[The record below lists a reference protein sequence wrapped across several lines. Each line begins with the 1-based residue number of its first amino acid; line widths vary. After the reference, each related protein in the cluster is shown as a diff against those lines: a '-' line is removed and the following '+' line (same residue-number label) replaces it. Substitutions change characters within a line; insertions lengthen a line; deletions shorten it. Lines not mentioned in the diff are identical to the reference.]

1 MSTKFSFSREFSHQ
15 KQIKSTEIIIHL
27 LSFFIPVLILAYALY
42 LCNISPN
49 GSYTILTY
57 DLEYELLPY
66 YSYLSR
72 LGEGFNNLF
81 YSSTQG
87 LGGNFWGIFAFELT
101 PLDLIYSLVSIDHLP
116 QAIYYMILFKI
127 GLAGLFCSFFI
138 AKGKIRISGL
148 WTVTFSCCYALMSYS
163 IIYTSWPVFQD
174 AVILLPILALCL
186 DKIISGK
193 KSPLFVLSMVYCLI
207 SCYYTAYMVVIA
219 LTLYF
224 LFRVI
229 EEEYN
234 LKAIIS
240 RTVGF
245 IIHGILSAGISMFI
259 LLPVVYDLT
268 RGKLSDE
275 KSVVHT
281 AFVKF
286 SPLSVIGQFLPGSYS
301 NLGNNQLP
309 NIFCSSLIL
318 ILSVIYLLKKD
329 TLRKKIASIA
339 IVLIYFYSFIFTPLD
354 KVWHGFQNPTGY
366 SCRYAFTFVFFLLC
380 FAIRGMEH
388 LKECNIKI
396 PEMIRHFAIISAFL
410 YTFFE
415 ITGNAQSIISK
426 IAYDYEYCSRSEYD
440 MYVDTI
446 SECLDIIDSEQNIPY
461 YRLSKNF
468 SFTTADDMLFGYN
481 DVEYL
486 GSSYN
491 GNLVRFCRE
500 TGLYSIYAVIN
511 STGLTPPMADL
522 IGTGYFLSYGPD
534 MDDYYSLIGEFGTVK
549 IYRNENAL
557 PLAFVMQNATDAG
570 IDDMSQD
577 KFENINSIFA
587 DISGDG
593 TDSVFEKTDFEVVSF
608 ETSEQTGT
616 NILTLKFTTGK
627 EGHYWMYIDSQYDKN
642 IGQAYSGIMYY
653 NIDDVFGGM
662 IGEADRRFSTDIG
675 RLGAGEDH
683 VLSINVGTSV
693 GANIYLYYLNMD
705 NLNEI
710 VSGAN
715 GFEVTENN
723 PDSLRLSG
731 YAEKG
736 DSVFISLPYEN
747 GYSIYLNGNK
757 VPYTS
762 YRDTFLMVDAVEGQ
776 NDIMIKYRPSGLTA
790 GLIITFISIII
801 SLLYLS
807 GIFGKRN
814 VTVPKAQA
822 TE

>member
-1 MSTKFSFSREFSHQ
+1 MSTETQIKKYDKTLRSDAVISVVIHILSFS
-15 KQIKSTEIIIHL
+15 
-27 LSFFIPVLILAYALY
+27 IPVLILAYALY

-57 DLEYELLPY
+57 DLEYELVPY

-81 YSSTQG
+81 FSSTQG

-101 PLDLIYSLVSIDHLP
+101 PSDLIYLLVPLDVLP
-116 QAIYYMILFKI
+116 QAVYFMILFKI

-138 AKGKIRISGL
+138 AKGKIKISGL

-229 EEEYN
+229 EEGYN
-234 LKAIIS
+234 L
-240 RTVGF
+240 RTVARKTF
-245 IIHGILSAGISMFI
+245 DYMVHGILSAGISMFI

-275 KSVVHT
+275 GSVVHT

-329 TLRKKIASIA
+329 VLRKKIASVA

-380 FAIRGMEH
+380 FAIRGLDH
-388 LKECNIKI
+388 LIKCEIKI
-396 PEMIRHFAIISAFL
+396 PDTIKHFVIIFVFI

-415 ITGNAQSIISK
+415 ITGNTQSIISK
-426 IAYDYEYCSRSEYD
+426 VAYDYEFCSRAKYD
-440 MYVDTI
+440 MYVGGIND
-446 SECLDIIDSEQNIPY
+446 CLDIIESEQNIPY
-461 YRLSKNF
+461 YRISKNF
-468 SFTTADDMLFGYN
+468 SFSTADDMLFGYN
-481 DVEYL
+481 DIEYV

-522 IGTGYFLSYGPD
+522 IGTEYFLSYGPD
-534 MDDYYSLIGEFGTVK
+534 MDDYFSYIGEYGSVK

-557 PLAFVMQNATDAG
+557 PLAFVINKTSDEG
-570 IDDMSQD
+570 ISDMSQD
-577 KFENINSIFA
+577 KFENINAIYS
-587 DISGDG
+587 DICGDN
-593 TDSVFEKTDFEVVSF
+593 TEPVFEKTDLEVVSF

-616 NILTLKFTTGK
+616 NTLNLKFTTGK
-627 EGHYWMYIDSQYDKN
+627 EGHYWLYIDSQYDKN
-642 IGQAYSGIMYY
+642 IGQAYTGILYY

-662 IGEADRRFSTDIG
+662 IGEADRRFCTDIG
-675 RLGAGEDH
+675 SLGAGEDH

-705 NLNEI
+705 NLNRI
-710 VSGAN
+710 ISGVN

-723 PDSLRLSG
+723 SDSFRLSG
-731 YAEKG
+731 SANAG
-736 DSVFISLPYEN
+736 DTLFISLPYEK
-747 GYSIYLNGNK
+747 GYCIYLNGKK

-762 YRDTFLMVDAVEGQ
+762 YRETFLLLSLEEGM
-776 NDIMIKYRPSGLTA
+776 NDIVIKYRPDGFTA
-790 GLIITFISIII
+790 GLLISVVSILI
-801 SLLYLS
+801 SLLYLTDLYV
-807 GIFGKRN
+807 KRK
-814 VTVPKAQA
+814 KASSKDQPR
-822 TE
+822 E